1 MPIHKLPDRTDLAN
15 KYTCFPAA
23 YFMSGVR
30 PIEMNIQAALCEQA
44 PTVILY
50 IHFCMAELLFTVY
63 HNFCASSI
71 MQNHNR
77 QTLHADISLQS
88 DNR

>member
-1 MPIHKLPDRTDLAN
+1 M
-15 KYTCFPAA
+15 YFPAA

-50 IHFCMAELLFTVY
+50 NHFHMADYLCKFWKMTVVK
-63 HNFCASSI
+63 
-71 MQNHNR
+71 MWMR
-77 QTLHADISLQS
+77 
-88 DNR
+88 

>member
-1 MPIHKLPDRTDLAN
+1 
-15 KYTCFPAA
+15 
-23 YFMSGVR
+23 MSGVR

-71 MQNHNR
+71 MQNHKR
-77 QTLHADISLQS
+77 QTLLSAQLSQTANHFTEIQSLINLFQALGGGQ
-88 DNR
+88 N

>member
-1 MPIHKLPDRTDLAN
+1 
-15 KYTCFPAA
+15 
-23 YFMSGVR
+23 MSGVR

-50 IHFCMAELLFTVY
+50 IHFCMAELLLTVY
-63 HNFCASSI
+63 HNFGASSI

-77 QTLHADISLQS
+77 QALRAGAEYRSNTVRRYLFAI
-88 DNR
+88 R